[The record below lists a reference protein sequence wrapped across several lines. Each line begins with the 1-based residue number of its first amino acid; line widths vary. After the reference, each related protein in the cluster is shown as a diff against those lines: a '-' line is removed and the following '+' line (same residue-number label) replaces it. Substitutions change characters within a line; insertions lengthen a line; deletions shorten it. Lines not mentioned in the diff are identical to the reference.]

1 MTAIYL
7 LNILVAM
14 LLMFWPVWFARTQI
28 RLPWV
33 NPFSIVLIVTLPIEL
48 MRLFVGPLF
57 LIDDGLFDTGYQY
70 ALLMT
75 SMLALMQLMG
85 AVFFFR
91 FSRSVCVH
99 RYLPFQRVTIG
110 RPGLRRG
117 ARFFLFVYVIA
128 LLALANAEYG
138 IWNWLLN
145 PRLGYQLFRTG
156 QGHWFALATSALSV
170 SFVLAFLA
178 HPTPGRLLLNLV
190 IYIAFGYFLG
200 YKAVLLS
207 IFTATLVF
215 LWFLRWRHL
224 GKLVFVGVPILFGL
238 LAFNL
243 YLALGN
249 IFELGHLITYFDH
262 FKNAA
267 DYYRG
272 YLNSEVDLFYGE
284 VAVSSLWSYVP
295 RIIWPDKPMVYGI
308 LHVNEIFYPN
318 LASMSHTPAFG
329 GAVDQH
335 ADFGPLGVIIFGFFG
350 LKSISTGLLS
360 YLIFRRPGLRFDYV
374 TLATVLLVIV
384 QYAPSFGSFLP
395 GGLYFLALVAILSL
409 LRVMRGPRRSAARD
423 KQNPSGG
430 LTASDNA
437 Q

>member
-7 LNILVAM
+7 LNILVSV
-14 LLMFWPVWFARTQI
+14 LLLFWPAWFARTQI
-28 RLPWV
+28 RLTWV
-33 NPFSIVLIVTLPIEL
+33 NPFSIVLIVALPIEL

-57 LIDDGLFDTGYQY
+57 LIDGGLFDIGYQY
-70 ALLMT
+70 ALLMANIF
-75 SMLALMQLMG
+75 ALMQLMG

-91 FSRSVCVH
+91 FAKSVGAH
-99 RYLPFQRVTIG
+99 RYLPFQRITIG
-110 RPGLRRG
+110 RQGLRRG

-138 IWNWLLN
+138 IGNWFLN

-170 SFVLAFLA
+170 SFVLSFLA
-178 HPTPGRLLLNLV
+178 HPTPGHLLRNLV
-190 IYIAFGYFLG
+190 IYIGFGYFLG
-200 YKAVLLS
+200 YKAILLS

-224 GKLVFVGVPILFGL
+224 GKLVFVGVPILLGL

-272 YLNSEVDLFYGE
+272 YLNSEVDLFHGE
-284 VAVSSLWSYVP
+284 VAISSLWAYVP
-295 RIIWPDKPMVYGI
+295 RVIWPDKPMVYGI

-329 GAVDQH
+329 GAVEQH
-335 ADFGPLGVIIFGFFG
+335 ADFGLLGVIIFGFFG
-350 LKSISTGLLS
+350 LQTISTGLLS

-374 TLATVLLVIV
+374 TLTTVLLVVV

-395 GGLYFLALVAILSL
+395 GGLYLLMLLAILSL
-409 LRVMRGPRRSAARD
+409 LRVLRGSQRRAARY
-423 KQNPSGG
+423 KQNSSGA
-430 LTASDNA
+430 LTVSDNA